1 MVIGPRGGW
10 TPRSRRRAPPTS
22 VTTTQIRP
30 ATTDDH
36 PDDRPADTDV
46 PVRHTPSRRMVERGV
61 RHVEHETTGPLD
73 LARAAVATPV
83 VSWRTGLP
91 ASRVLAGLVGGDP
104 IPEPAGCRTGGIIEL
119 AAAASD
125 PAHVDGDETARAETA
140 AALLRTFGLQAH
152 LDRVRLR
159 QVLQVHRGTRQL
171 DVSVSGGGARLNDG
185 DQTTSHP
192 FDVEQPWQP
201 WDVAH
206 RVGELLDHPVDVPRP
221 VPAAPEELPQ
231 IANDLATVLGTRASF
246 HTPEAAAMVTALGDA
261 VIRIARAA
269 RPSR

>member
-1 MVIGPRGGW
+1 MVG
-10 TPRSRRRAPPTS
+10 
-22 VTTTQIRP
+22 
-30 ATTDDH
+30 
-36 PDDRPADTDV
+36 
-46 PVRHTPSRRMVERGV
+46 RGV
-61 RHVEHETTGPLD
+61 NHVEHETTGSLG
-73 LARAAVATPV
+73 LARAAVATSV

-91 ASRVLAGLVGGDP
+91 ASRVLAGLVGGRP
-104 IPEPAGCRTGGIIEL
+104 IPEPDGCRTGGIIEL
-119 AAAASD
+119 AHAASD

-171 DVSVSGGGARLNDG
+171 HVPVTGGDARLGDG

-201 WDVAH
+201 WDVAR
-206 RVGELLDHPVDVPRP
+206 RVGELLDHPVDVPSP

-231 IANDLATVLGTRASF
+231 IADDLSTVLGARATF
-246 HTPEAAAMVTALGDA
+246 HTPEAAATITALGDA

-269 RPSR
+269 RPTR